1 MTQFTEKDKQDLF
14 KYLEFVSQ
22 RLTAIS
28 RVMNI
33 MLALVIISAIL
44 AILF

>member
-1 MTQFTEKDKQDLF
+1 MTQLTEKDKEDLF
-14 KYLEFVSQ
+14 KYLEFISQ

-33 MLALVIISAIL
+33 LLALVIISAIL
-44 AILF
+44 SIFI